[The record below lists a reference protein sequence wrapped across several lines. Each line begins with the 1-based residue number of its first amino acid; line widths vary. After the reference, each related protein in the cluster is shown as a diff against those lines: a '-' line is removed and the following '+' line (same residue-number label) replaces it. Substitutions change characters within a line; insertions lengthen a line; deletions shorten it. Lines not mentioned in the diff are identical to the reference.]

1 MKTMFP
7 LSRQYRLRMCGMF
20 AAGVLAA
27 SAVSGQSQQLRIHD
41 EVNSSVTTV
50 LRGSQH
56 PLAFPQN
63 DAGRMASG
71 TRMNGVTLYFSRS
84 AAQQADLNALL
95 AAQQDP
101 SSPQYHKWLT
111 PEEFGARFGLAQ
123 PDIEKVQ
130 AWLEQQG
137 FTIGSVMRSAT
148 GIRFSGTVGQV
159 ESAFGTQMH
168 YFMAG
173 SEKHFAP
180 STSLSV
186 PSALA
191 GVVSGIRNLDDFRP
205 KAQHIPVRKTFTSGV
220 SGNNFFAPP
229 DIVTAYDIGPLHSG
243 SVDGTGQTIAIMG
256 QSYVNVADIEAFQ
269 TASGLTKKD
278 PQLVLVPGT
287 GNDGSFSPGDES
299 ESDLDLEWS
308 GAMAPGA
315 NVVFVYTGSDTTS
328 NVFDSVQFAVDNMI
342 GNIISISYST
352 CEANFSGPTD
362 TNLKTLEGI
371 FSQAAAQGQTVTAA
385 SGDQGST
392 ACFQNNP
399 PQTGDQP
406 LSFQEQIAVNYPA
419 SSAYVTGVGGTS
431 ASSSDVDGGSS
442 SGTYWSSNGTN
453 DVTSSLLK
461 YIPEVVWNDDPSTC
475 PSPYTNCLSATG
487 GGKSTLVAQPS
498 WQSAYFTATG
508 HANPD
513 SSHRLVPDISF
524 YSSPNLPGYL
534 YCTSDQSVWDP
545 GDPTT
550 GAPPQTA
557 SCNAGFRDNSTGDLT
572 VAGGTSFATPIFAG
586 MMAMLNQKAG
596 YTAGSGLVNTEL
608 YKLAS
613 NSATSGVFN
622 DVTSGNNYCL
632 TSNNCATT
640 GSSSG
645 YAATAGYDMTTGLGS
660 FDVAKLAAV
669 WPMSTST
676 LVGSKVSVQP
686 ANASVAAGTNDIVTI
701 TVTAQSGST
710 VPTGSVTLQIDGGSN
725 FGGSTVS
732 NLSLNAS
739 GQVTYTANFATG
751 GTHQVVAQYSG
762 DSTFAVSTGV
772 GAIVVTGGGGGS
784 GTFKLS
790 SSPSTLTVSQGST
803 GNETL
808 TVTPAAGYTG
818 TVTFSFSTSN
828 DTALAN
834 LCIYSDT
841 GFDTNGNLDVTGTA
855 AVSGTVQ
862 VDTSASCVTTGA
874 AQTGAHHMLI
884 PHSSSGAAANHK
896 PETSLPGGLAFAGLL
911 LAGLLGRASRKLRGL
926 ACAIALMAVMAGLSA
941 CGSASSSSGPSK
953 PAKGTYTIT
962 FQGKD
967 TTNATI
973 TAQTSFTLTI
983 N

>member
-1 MKTMFP
+1 MKTMFA
-7 LSRQYRLRMCGMF
+7 LSRQSRLRMCGVL
-20 AAGVLAA
+20 AAGILAA
-27 SAVSGQSQQLRIHD
+27 SALSGQSAQSRIHD

-50 LRGSQH
+50 LPGSQH
-56 PLAFPQN
+56 PLALPQN
-63 DAGRMASG
+63 DAGRMPSG
-71 TRMNGVTLYFSRS
+71 TRLNGVTLYFSRT
-84 AAQQADLNALL
+84 AAQQADLNTLL

-111 PEEFGARFGLAQ
+111 PEQFGARFGMAQ
-123 PDIEKVQ
+123 PDIEKVK

-148 GIRFSGTVGQV
+148 GIRFSGTIGQI

-168 YFMAG
+168 YYTVG
-173 SEKHFAP
+173 GEKHFAAA
-180 STSLSV
+180 TALSV

-191 GVVSGIRNLDDFRP
+191 GVVAGIRNLDDFRP
-205 KAQHIPVRKTFTSGV
+205 RAQHIPVRKNFTSGA

-229 DIVTAYDIGPLHSG
+229 DIVTAYDIQPLHS
-243 SVDGTGQTIAIMG
+243 SMVDGTGQTIAIMG

-287 GNDGSFSPGDES
+287 GNDGAFRQGDES

-315 NVVFVYTGSDTTS
+315 NVVFVYTGNDSNF
-328 NVFDSVQFAVDNMI
+328 NVFDSVQFAVDNKI
-342 GNIISISYST
+342 GTIISLSYST
-352 CEANFSGPTD
+352 CEANFTGGS
-362 TNLKTLEGI
+362 TNTIFKTYEGM
-371 FSQAAAQGQTVTAA
+371 FSQAATQGQTVMAA

-392 ACFQNNP
+392 ACFLNNP
-399 PQTGDQP
+399 PQPGEPP
-406 LSFQEQIAVNYPA
+406 LNFQEQIAVNYPA
-419 SSAYVTGVGGTS
+419 SSAYVTGVGGT
-431 ASSSDVDGGSS
+431 AAPSSDVDGGSNS
-442 SGTYWSSNGTN
+442 SAFWSSNGTN

-461 YIPEVVWNDDPSTC
+461 YIPENVWNDDPPSC
-475 PSPYTNCLSATG
+475 PAPFTHCLSSTG
-487 GGKSTLVAQPS
+487 GGKSILVAQPS
-498 WQSAYFTATG
+498 WQTAYFTATG
-508 HANPD
+508 HANPS

-534 YCTSDQSVWDP
+534 YCTSDQSQWDP

-550 GAPPQTA
+550 GTPPQAA
-557 SCNAGFRDNSTGDLT
+557 SCNAGFRDNATGDLN

-586 MMAMLNQKAG
+586 IVAMLNQSSGNA
-596 YTAGSGLVNTEL
+596 AGSGLVNTEL

-613 NSATSGVFN
+613 NSATSGAFH

-640 GSSSG
+640 GSGTG
-645 YAATAGYDMTTGLGS
+645 YAATTGYDMTTGLGS
-660 FDVAKLAAV
+660 FDVAGLAAV

-676 LVGSKVSVQP
+676 LLGSKVSVQP

-701 TVTAQSGST
+701 TVAAQTGST
-710 VPTGSVTLQIDGGSN
+710 VPTGSVTLQIDGGPN

-732 NLSLNAS
+732 SQTLNAS
-739 GQVTYTANFATG
+739 GQVTYTANFSTG

-762 DSTFAVSTGV
+762 DTTFAVSTGV
-772 GAIVVTGGGGGS
+772 GVIVVTGSGGAGS
-784 GTFKLS
+784 FKMAA
-790 SSPSTLTVSQGST
+790 SPSTLTVSQGST

-808 TVTPAAGYTG
+808 TLTPAGGYTG

-828 DTALAN
+828 DSALTN
-834 LCIYSDT
+834 LCIYSGT
-841 GFDTNGNLDVTGTA
+841 GFDSNGNLPVTGSGAVTGTI
-855 AVSGTVQ
+855 Q
-862 VDTSASCVTTGA
+862 VDTSASCVTSQAVGV
-874 AQTGAHHMLI
+874 GAHNARLI
-884 PHSSSGAAANHK
+884 PRSTSGVAANHK
-896 PETSLPGGLAFAGLL
+896 PKSSLPGGLVFAGLL

-926 ACAIALMAVMAGLSA
+926 ACVIALLAVMAGLSA
-941 CGSASSSSGPSK
+941 CGSTTSGGPSE

-962 FQGKD
+962 LQGQD
-967 TTNATI
+967 ASNATI
-973 TAQTSFTLTI
+973 TAQTTFTLTI
-983 N
+983 K

>member
-1 MKTMFP
+1 MKTMFA
-7 LSRQYRLRMCGMF
+7 LSRQYRLRMCGVL
-20 AAGVLAA
+20 AAGVLAT
-27 SAVSGQSQQLRIHD
+27 STLSGQSPLSRIHD

-56 PLAFPQN
+56 PLALPQN
-63 DAGRMASG
+63 DAGRMPSG
-71 TRMNGVTLYFSRS
+71 TRLNGVTLYFSRS

-111 PEEFGARFGLAQ
+111 PEQFGARFGMAQ
-123 PDIEKVQ
+123 PDIEKVK

-148 GIRFSGTVGQV
+148 GIRFSGSIGQI

-168 YFMAG
+168 YYTVG
-173 SEKHFAP
+173 GEKHFAAA
-180 STSLSV
+180 TALSV

-205 KAQHIPVRKTFTSGV
+205 KAQHIPVRKTFTSGL

-229 DIVTAYDIGPLHSG
+229 DIVTAYDIGPLHSA
-243 SVDGTGQTIAIMG
+243 SVNGTGQTIAIMG

-287 GNDGSFSPGDES
+287 GNDGAFRQGDES

-308 GAMAPGA
+308 SAMAPGA
-315 NVVFVYTGSDTTS
+315 NVVFVYTGSDT
-328 NVFDSVQFAVDNMI
+328 NFGVFDSVQFAVDNKI
-342 GNIISISYST
+342 GTIVSLSYST
-352 CEANFSGPTD
+352 CEANFSGSSD
-362 TNLKTLEGI
+362 TNFTTLEGI
-371 FSQAAAQGQTVTAA
+371 FSQAATQGQSVMAA

-392 ACFQNNP
+392 ACFLDNP
-399 PQTGDQP
+399 PQAGDPP
-406 LSFQEQIAVNYPA
+406 LSFQQQIAVNYPA
-419 SSAYVTGVGGTS
+419 SSAYVTAVGGTE
-431 ASSSDVDGGSS
+431 APSSDVDGGSNAA
-442 SGTYWSSNGTN
+442 TYWSSNGTN

-461 YIPEVVWNDDPSTC
+461 YIPEVVWNDDPSSC
-475 PSPYTNCLSATG
+475 PAPFTNCLSATG

-498 WQSAYFTATG
+498 WQTAYFTATG
-508 HANPD
+508 HTNPS
-513 SSHRLVPDISF
+513 SSHRLVPDIAF

-534 YCTSDQSVWDP
+534 YCSSDQSVWDP

-550 GAPPQTA
+550 GTPPQAA
-557 SCNAGFRDNSTGDLT
+557 SCDAGFRDNSTGDLT

-586 MMAMLNQKAG
+586 MVAMLNQSAG

-613 NSATSGVFN
+613 NSATSGVFH

-640 GSSSG
+640 GSG
-645 YAATAGYDMTTGLGS
+645 TGFAATTGYDMTTGLGS
-660 FDVAKLAAV
+660 FDAAGLAAV

-686 ANASVAAGTNDIVTI
+686 ANASVPAGTNDIVTI

-710 VPTGSVTLQIDGGSN
+710 VPTGSVTLQIDGGPN

-732 NLSLNAS
+732 NQSLNAS
-739 GQVTYTANFATG
+739 GQVTYTANFSTG
-751 GTHQVVAQYSG
+751 GTHQVVAQYAG
-762 DSTFAVSTGV
+762 DTNFAVSTGV
-772 GAIVVTGGGGGS
+772 GVIVVTGGGGAGS
-784 GTFKLS
+784 FKMAA
-790 SSPSTLTVSQGST
+790 SPSTLTVSRGNT

-808 TVTPAAGYTG
+808 TVTPAGGYTG

-828 DTALAN
+828 DTALTN
-834 LCIYSDT
+834 LCIYSGA
-841 GFDTNGNLDVTGTA
+841 GFDSNGNLPVTGA
-855 AVSGTVQ
+855 SAVSATLQ
-862 VDTSASCVTTGA
+862 VDTSASCVTSQAIGV
-874 AQTGAHHMLI
+874 GAHGMRLI
-884 PHSSSGAAANHK
+884 PHNRSGVAANHK
-896 PETSLPGGLAFAGLL
+896 PKSSLPAGLAFAGLL
-911 LAGLLGRASRKLRGL
+911 LAGLLGRASSKLRGL
-926 ACAIALMAVMAGLSA
+926 ACVIALFAVMTGLSA
-941 CGSASSSSGPSK
+941 CGSTTSGGPSE

-962 FQGKD
+962 LQGQD
-967 TTNATI
+967 ASNATI